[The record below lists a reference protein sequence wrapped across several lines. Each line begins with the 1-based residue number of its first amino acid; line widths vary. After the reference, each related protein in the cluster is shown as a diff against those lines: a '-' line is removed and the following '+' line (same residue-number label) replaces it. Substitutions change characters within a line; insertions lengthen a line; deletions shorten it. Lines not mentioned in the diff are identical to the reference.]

1 MVWLLKKLYLYGKNK
16 DRFYMNNMRYDK
28 GISPLIAAILLIA
41 ISVIVAAILLNW
53 STLLTYQQTQDIT
66 NETRQ
71 ISKCGILTVESVYL
85 DFASNR
91 SRVFVKS
98 IVEDT
103 LDSAKLVTSTGLD
116 MPLNTKLP
124 LQINKGEIKILEF
137 NLTSNLSTC
146 ANFSQVIIG
155 TRCSTIIYD
164 QEPTNC

>member
-1 MVWLLKKLYLYGKNK
+1 MHDGNIIKKGV
-16 DRFYMNNMRYDK
+16 
-28 GISPLIAAILLIA
+28 SPLIAAILLIA
-41 ISVIVAAILLNW
+41 ISVIVSSIVLNW
-53 STLLTYQQTQDIT
+53 STLLISRQTQDIT
-66 NETRQ
+66 NETGQ
-71 ISKCGILTVESVYL
+71 ISKCGLLSIESVYL

-103 LDSAKLVTSTGLD
+103 MDSAKLVTTIGLD

-124 LQINKGEIKILEF
+124 LQINKGEIKVLEF

-146 ANFSQVIIG
+146 ANFSQVIVG
-155 TRCSTIIYD
+155 TRCTAISYD